1 MLTSLQLKP
10 TPLQYPGTV
19 PSLLKPLVSASA
31 LGHDLAPVI
40 IQITKSLG
48 FDNFMHGVSL
58 SIHPNS
64 ESHSFVFTT
73 LPIEW
78 VMIYDQRAYLEVDPR
93 IQFGIDSSLPFIW
106 DQASTRGKSRATDA
120 FLDAAAK
127 YGVASGI
134 SITLRDSH
142 ARGGITALSSA
153 NPVIDTATREKITD
167 RIGDIMAF
175 GQYFHELFVTNIL
188 DLKLPPTSRGIP
200 LSARE
205 RQCLLMS
212 ANGLTSIDIGAKLG
226 ITERTANFHFS
237 NIISKLGVL
246 NRKEAVARA
255 VAQGLIHMER

>member
-10 TPLQYPGTV
+10 IPLQFPGTV
-19 PSLLKPLVSASA
+19 PSLLKPLVNASA
-31 LGHDLAPVI
+31 LGQDLAPTIV
-40 IQITKSLG
+40 QITKSLG

-73 LPIEW
+73 LPMEW
-78 VMIYDQRAYLEVDPR
+78 VVIYDQRAYLEVDPR
-93 IQFGIDSSLPFIW
+93 IQFGIESSLPFIW
-106 DQASTRGKSRATDA
+106 DQASVRGKSPVTDM
-120 FLDAAAK
+120 FLDAAAE

-134 SITLRDSH
+134 SISLRDSH

-153 NPVIDTATREKITD
+153 NPVIDTARRERITEK
-167 RIGDIMAF
+167 IGDIMAF
-175 GQYFHELFVTNIL
+175 GQYFHELFITNIL
-188 DLKLPPTSRGIP
+188 DLKLPPASRGAP

-212 ANGLTSIDIGAKLG
+212 ANGLTSFDIGAKLG
-226 ITERTANFHFS
+226 ISERTANFHFG

-255 VAQGLIHMER
+255 VAQGLIHLEQ